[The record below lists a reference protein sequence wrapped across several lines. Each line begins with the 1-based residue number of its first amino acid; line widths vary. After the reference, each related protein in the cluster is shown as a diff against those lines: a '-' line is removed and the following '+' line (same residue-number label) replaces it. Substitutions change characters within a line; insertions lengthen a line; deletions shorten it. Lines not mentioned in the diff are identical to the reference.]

1 MLKVALTGNIGSG
14 KTTASKIFS
23 IMGVP
28 IFDADNVAKQLYDKP
43 DVIQKLIELFGYEI
57 VDGKDNINKSML
69 ANIVFKD
76 NSKLKILTN
85 FIHPLVKQEFKKW
98 YSNLSTNIKYCIHES
113 AVIFEGNFIDDI
125 DYVITITAPK
135 HIRYQRV
142 MERNGWSEELI
153 NMRENN
159 QIPEEKKI
167 KLSDYVIINDE
178 KQALLPQLIDIHNN
192 LLKK

>member
-159 QIPEEKKI
+159 QIPEEKK
-167 KLSDYVIINDE
+167 
-178 KQALLPQLIDIHNN
+178 
-192 LLKK
+192 